1 MRAGELRHRAEILAL
16 SPDLVACSL
25 GFRWVGIRVKDSA
38 DVQAAGGL
46 RVGALVEVRARW
58 SADLVQGRY
67 LRHSGRLLRI
77 ANARDF
83 KGDRSELVMS
93 CEEFVGE
100 PAEYRPAG
108 LAPVCCR
115 VHLRPVAP
123 YVDDDGRMTDYQLA
137 AQVALIEVGRIQVDD
152 QLVVAGRTYNVIDY
166 VNESDDGVVRSVWLE
181 DLLCG

>member
-1 MRAGELRHRAEILAL
+1 MRTGRLNTPATLLHLG
-16 SPDLVACSL
+16 PDLQPCEIDWL
-25 GFRWVGIRVKDSA
+25 WCGIQTKENA
-38 DVQAAGGL
+38 EPPPATGL
-46 RVGALVEVRARW
+46 RAPAKITIRAWWDER
-58 SADLVQGRY
+58 LIQGRY
-67 LRHSGRLLRI
+67 LRAGSRLFLI
-77 ANARDF
+77 DDVRDF
-83 KGDRSELVMS
+83 NGNRSEVVMTASELV
-93 CEEFVGE
+93 GQ